1 MTAPRVPMAAPVL
14 GDEELANVIEAV
26 RSGWISSL
34 GAFIGI
40 FERDFARVALARLL
54 AATRCRVH
62 RRLPAGLTMDD
73 AYVACD
79 AVVFPSTWEGFGAP
93 LIEAALHGRP
103 LAVGEYPVEAV
114 ATTS

>member
-40 FERDFARVALARLL
+40 FERDFARVCGARHGVAVGNGTVALHLALA
-54 AATRCRVH
+54 AAGIGPGDEVVIEPSPRDPSLGRIVGKGGRRVK
-62 RRLPAGLTMDD
+62 
-73 AYVACD
+73 
-79 AVVFPSTWEGFGAP
+79 
-93 LIEAALHGRP
+93 
-103 LAVGEYPVEAV
+103 
-114 ATTS
+114 